1 MTSILFHVLPPI
13 HREILVVA
21 ATLSRAKQRDG
32 KSFSLVRREAKMY
45 IYIYTHI
52 FPVLASIYSIYFLRS
67 NFSLASRRLFP
78 SPRFLSSLHFKSFHP
93 HLSLPLSFS
102 WFEVNVAVARDSRK
116 RECFE
121 SKERRH
127 RKSLVEACY
136 EKEETVR
143 DEIKGG
149 KWKRKV

>member
-21 ATLSRAKQRDG
+21 ATLSRAKQGDG

-78 SPRFLSSLHFKSFHP
+78 SPRFLSSLHFKSLHP
-93 HLSLPLSFS
+93 RLSLPLSFS

-116 RECFE
+116 RECFDT
-121 SKERRH
+121 KERRH

-136 EKEETVR
+136 EKEETVC

-149 KWKRKV
+149 KWRRKV